1 MSYSTRLLL
10 GLTLLLPLITVPAS
24 AQKSPQSSDYERFK
38 RAIDTDKIEAVQA
51 EIDRGSDINAREK
64 NLGSRV
70 ITKVYGQTPL
80 MYAASGA
87 YPKPALELL
96 LDNGAQVNARDDS
109 GVTALMEAANFN
121 RSGAVK
127 LLLDHG
133 AQVNA
138 RSNYG
143 LTPLTIATSP
153 TARSRF
159 SVRKLAVVK
168 LLLEGGA
175 EVDGRDSNG
184 RTPLALS
191 AGRSYTPDIVALLL
205 DHGAKVNAPDRNGVT
220 PLMLA
225 VHERGFPEIVKFLIE
240 KGAQVDARSNNGS
253 TPLHRAAQASIG
265 NRYRSPLLCM
275 TSIHPDYRR
284 DIEEV
289 RQRPLEMIQLLLDT
303 GAQVDARDEDGNTP
317 LIVAAKGTDRPEII
331 QLLIEK
337 GAEVNARN
345 NDGSTALM
353 VAARGADSGGNIPG
367 VTIIKSTRA
376 LLGGDIIELLL
387 DKGANPLAIDASGM
401 KAIDYARNNK
411 ALKDTPALKK
421 LAELSGE

>member
-24 AQKSPQSSDYERFK
+24 AQKSPQPSDYERFIT
-38 RAIDTDKIEAVQA
+38 AIDTGKIEAVQA
-51 EIDRGSDINAREK
+51 EIDKGSDINAREK
-64 NLGSRV
+64 ILGSRGV
-70 ITKVYGQTPL
+70 YNKVYGQTPL
-80 MYAASGA
+80 MHAASGS
-87 YPKPALELL
+87 YPNPALELL

-127 LLLDHG
+127 LLLDRG

-143 LTPLTIATSP
+143 LTPLTIAAAP
-153 TARSRF
+153 F
-159 SVRKLAVVK
+159 IYLPVRKLAVVK

-175 EVDGRDSNG
+175 QVDGRDSNG

-191 AGRSYTPDIVALLL
+191 AGRSYKPDIVALLL
-205 DHGAKVNAPDRNGVT
+205 DHGAEVNAPDRNGVT

-275 TSIHPDYRR
+275 TSIHPDFRR

-401 KAIDYARNNK
+401 KAIDHARNNK